1 MLFSF
6 FSVLHHSLSTTTYSK
21 RPLPRMD
28 KVHLK
33 QRTKKLMRPL
43 TSGIETCLFV
53 SDSVIKTVLKFIWHD
68 LLLGSVQTGGAGGVQ
83 KTVMKSRQ
91 TKITFFVNNDWWKL
105 GSKLSAGRKLYNDW
119 VTQWGTGE
127 IVYRWESGDN
137 DTNWFQTSLSRET
150 INCTVKSNAKYMS
163 A

>member
-105 GSKLSAGRKLYNDW
+105 LARNSRRDENFTMIGLHSGARERSSIVENLVTTTLIDFKPLSQEK
-119 VTQWGTGE
+119 Q
-127 IVYRWESGDN
+127 
-137 DTNWFQTSLSRET
+137 
-150 INCTVKSNAKYMS
+150 
-163 A
+163 